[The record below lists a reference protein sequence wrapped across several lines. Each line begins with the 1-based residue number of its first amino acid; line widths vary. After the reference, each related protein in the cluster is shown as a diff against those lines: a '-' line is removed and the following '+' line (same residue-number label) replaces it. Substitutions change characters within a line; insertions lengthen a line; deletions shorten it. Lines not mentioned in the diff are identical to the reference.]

1 MFTKIQVGDNKM
13 VKNRR
18 FFVSILMIAKIQVD
32 DRKMVKR
39 TLF

>member
-1 MFTKIQVGDNKM
+1 MFTRIQVGDNKM

-32 DRKMVKR
+32 NRKMVKR